1 MKKKKEPRIQPEA
14 AIKAA
19 LDILEEDGLES
30 VSLRRIA
37 AKLNVQAA
45 ALYWHFQNK
54 QDIIN
59 DMAQFIL
66 ADNINLSK
74 PSIPA
79 KWAEWL
85 FEMAHALRNALLSH
99 REGARIVAGAGLDR
113 ARTLA
118 ELAELATG
126 VMREAGFDACSSGI
140 ATTTIISYTF
150 GYVIEE
156 QSAPSLDSLEPE
168 KIEDLYIQFPHL
180 AATIRAQESLSK
192 TELFDRGLHLI
203 IQSLV
208 SNK

>member
-1 MKKKKEPRIQPEA
+1 MKKKKEPRITPES

-37 AKLNVQAA
+37 AKLNVQAP

-66 ADNINLSK
+66 ADNIKNLCK
-74 PSIPA
+74 PSEPQ
-79 KWAEWL
+79 KLAEWL
-85 FEMAHALRNALLSH
+85 VEMAHTLRNALLSH

-113 ARTLA
+113 ARALA
-118 ELAELATG
+118 ELSELMTG
-126 VMREAGFDACSSGI
+126 VMREAGFDECSSGI
-140 ATTTIISYTF
+140 ATTTIIDYTF

-156 QSAPSLDSLEPE
+156 QAGYPAEPE
-168 KIEDLYIQFPHL
+168 NVEDLYIQFPHL
-180 AATIRAQESLSK
+180 AAAYRAKESLSAA
-192 TELFDRGLHLI
+192 ELFDKGLNLI
-203 IQSLV
+203 IQGIGS
-208 SNK
+208 SK

>member
-19 LDILEEDGLES
+19 LDILEEDGLEN

-37 AKLNVQAA
+37 AKLNVQAP

-66 ADNINLSK
+66 ADNLKNLCK
-74 PSIPA
+74 PSTPG
-79 KWAEWL
+79 KWSEWL
-85 FEMAHALRNALLSH
+85 SEMAHTLRNTLLSH

-113 ARTLA
+113 ARALADLA
-118 ELAELATG
+118 ELTTG
-126 VMREAGFDACSSGI
+126 VMREAGFDACSAGI
-140 ATTTIISYTF
+140 AATTIINYTF

-156 QSAPSLDSLEPE
+156 QAAPSPEPE
-168 KIEDLYIQFPHL
+168 NVEDLYIQFPHL
-180 AATIRAQESLSK
+180 AAANKAKESLSAA
-192 TELFDRGLHLI
+192 ELFDRGLSLI
-203 IQSLV
+203 IHGLV
-208 SNK
+208 SSQ